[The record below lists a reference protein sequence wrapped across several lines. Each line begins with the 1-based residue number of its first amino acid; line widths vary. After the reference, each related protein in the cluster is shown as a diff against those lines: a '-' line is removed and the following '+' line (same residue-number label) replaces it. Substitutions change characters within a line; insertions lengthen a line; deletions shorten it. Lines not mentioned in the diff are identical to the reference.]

1 MASPIEAETSIF
13 DRKLSTV
20 VPARITGEDKVHQFA
35 AMDLAVKLHY
45 ITTVHFFG
53 VDAAEGL
60 NFQDLK
66 APMFRWLQLYYPICG
81 RIRRHDGGGRPF
93 VKCND
98 SGVRI
103 VEAKCRKTVSEFLS
117 AFDSGDRRSQSLL
130 VYQQPLLAHDFGF
143 TPLVFLQLTKFKC
156 GGLSVGMSWAHILG
170 DAFSASECINMWG
183 KIMSNQKVPSHL
195 NSPITIQQ
203 FPTSSSSPA
212 SSCRSVK
219 PLDPPLGDN
228 WLTPNNFKMQT
239 HTFRISEEQL
249 SKLLSEENKHTYR
262 VKPFEV
268 ISAVVWKSMA
278 KTRGNKIITVCKKS
292 GEFDETGLE
301 DEMLGNARQ
310 VIGTVEAPT
319 TDLIRDSGFLEIA
332 KRIVDTF
339 VDETSVIEKRMEE
352 GNGNVDFLVYGTNL
366 TFVDLEEVD
375 LWGLQ
380 INGQGPVFADIS
392 IGGVGDEGAV
402 VVVQNGG
409 GRNVN
414 VILAED
420 QLHHLKNELKVEYG
434 IL

>member
-1 MASPIEAETSIF
+1 MASPTEAETSIF
-13 DRKLSTV
+13 DRRLSTV
-20 VPARITGEDKVHQFA
+20 VPARITGEDKVHQFS

-53 VDAAEGL
+53 VDAAEEL
-60 NFQDLK
+60 NIQDLK

-103 VEAKCRKTVSEFLS
+103 VEAKCRKTVAEWLS
-117 AFDSGDRRSQSLL
+117 DFNSGDRRSQSLL
-130 VYQQPLLAHDFGF
+130 VYHQPLLSHDFGF
-143 TPLVFLQLTKFKC
+143 TPLVFLQLTKFRC

-195 NSPITIQQ
+195 NYPITIQQ
-203 FPTSSSSPA
+203 FSTSSSSLS

-228 WLTPNNFKMQT
+228 WLTPNNIKMQT
-239 HTFRISEEQL
+239 HTFRISEKQL
-249 SKLLSEENKHTYR
+249 CNLLSEENKNTYR

-278 KTRGNKIITVCKKS
+278 KTRGDKIITVCKKS
-292 GEFDETGLE
+292 DEFDETGLE
-301 DEMLGNARQ
+301 HEMLGNTRQ

-319 TDLIRDSGFLEIA
+319 TDIIRDSGFLEIA
-332 KRIVDTF
+332 KRIADKF
-339 VDETSVIEKRMEE
+339 ADETSVIQKRMEE

-366 TFVDLEEVD
+366 TFVDLEEVH

-380 INGQGPVFADIS
+380 INGRGPVFADIS
-392 IGGVGDEGAV
+392 IGGVGDQGAV
-402 VVVQNGG
+402 MVVQNRG

-420 QLHHLKNELKVEYG
+420 QLHHLKNELRVEYG